1 MADGL
6 FGTGVAAP
14 GIRQVAITP
23 AGLPGSTYVRPQ
35 QKETGGNLRALAD
48 ALGGLNNALQTYGA
62 AKAQSDKN
70 PDSEANRQFN
80 DSIAGMSLED
90 AMKKY
95 PDAKNRIQK
104 DGVLS
109 LVGSKAAYEFRQLV
123 TEKYNNGDFDQA
135 NGDFNSWVEGL
146 RKDYAKGL
154 NDPAMQASFFRG
166 TDNWT
171 QQFGEQDLKRK
182 MENTMV
188 ERDTAVVDEFRMIAD
203 DGISANKDPQEI
215 ADAIIKQSSE
225 NRTFRGLDGKS
236 QNDTL
241 FRLAEEYALKGR
253 PELVKALLNN
263 KRGGIGPLIEVS
275 GYTDKGLQLIDRAE
289 TQQQQAS
296 NAKSFETRS
305 KLDEDAMYGR
315 VTEEQIVKAKEA
327 PGNEWLTDAM
337 AAQYLESSKRNKANL
352 LAGQAREEEKRRQA
366 FQSTGQRTQAYANAY
381 AELETL
387 GGAQRLK
394 DVEYAGPD
402 GTMKTLTAKDQQD
415 EVVKR
420 KLSQFQDE
428 EDRMIANNVNRQQ
441 AKEMVM
447 KKRIA
452 WFDGNGIVD
461 EDLQK
466 KFTSLQV
473 QSSISRV
480 LEKGETS
487 KYLADVAENYR
498 QLEDINPAYAD
509 RMVSDSKSAE
519 FLQNYAVARNDLMGP
534 EDALIYAAQQSN
546 RTPTQ
551 RSMGKLDPTD
561 LDKETKKVLR
571 GLDYSAGPS
580 RDNEAWVQD
589 QLNNYTAR
597 GLSKEDARKRVTEKL
612 QSHSIEINGKI
623 LIDEDGLP
631 KDAPVLFDRAL
642 KDAFAVFGKAE
653 GIPDVSD
660 LYVDKFASGQ
670 WIIMSKTKAGPLN
683 YGSRI
688 GLDDLSKKRSEM
700 DREKRS
706 LQEAA
711 RVEDATKRAE
721 ARAKLQSY
729 LNDQKATVEHW
740 ENTAKKSPNGW
751 GAWVARKLR
760 ENYDRDLT
768 HFNTPPRNPRDP
780 VPGRK
785 VDKSKPLYDDNG
797 FMPPL
802 SPRKPL

>member
-203 DGISANKDPQEI
+203 DGISVNKDPQEI